1 MLTDFDLS
9 KPSKQAGGGD
19 ALFIKQSSFFSSL
32 TSSVPS
38 VDTKNCTAGIRANSF
53 VGTEEYIS
61 PEVIRG
67 HGHTSTVDWWTLGI
81 LVYEM
86 LVCSFLR

>member
-9 KPSKQAGGGD
+9 KPANKEDGGGGE
-19 ALFIKQSSFFSSL
+19 ALFKRGVI
-32 TSSVPS
+32 
-38 VDTKNCTAGIRANSF
+38 DTRNCTAKIRTNSF

-67 HGHTSTVDWWTLGI
+67 HGHTSAVDWWTLGI
-81 LVYEM
+81 LIFEM
-86 LVCSFLR
+86 LVC